1 MGGEDYVTFCVKLD
15 GDLARWLRR
24 VSRSLP
30 YSEEEVIIHLLKSFR
45 DTWLLV
51 ESAVK
56 NAEYW
61 EKAGVNDDKIMR
73 KAKWVKDN
81 RWLVLEFMNWL
92 KASGKQL
99 ANASPDDAK
108 AFLSTKEIA
117 STTYKNYLYALKCAI
132 DLAKAG
138 VDLARILN
146 TGSGNRK

>member
-1 MGGEDYVTFCVKLD
+1 MGGEGVTICVKLD

-56 NAEYW
+56 NAGYG
-61 EKAGVNDDKIMR
+61 EKVGVDDKIRR
-73 KAKWVKDN
+73 KLRWVKDH
-81 RWLVLEFMNWL
+81 RGLVLEFMNWL
-92 KASGKQL
+92 RAGGKQL
-99 ANASPDDAK
+99 ASAGLDDAK
-108 AFLSTKEIA
+108 AFLNTRNIA
-117 STTYKNYLYALKCAI
+117 SNTYNVYLYTLKCAI

-138 VDLARILN
+138 VDLEKILN
-146 TGSGNRK
+146 TGNRQ